1 MSSKPMISVVMS
13 VYNGEPYLSEAIES
27 ILQQTYSDF
36 EFVIINDG
44 STDNSLS
51 IIKSFQEKDERI
63 VLVSREN
70 KGLIASLNEGIELA
84 KGKYIARMDAD
95 DISQPTRFEQQVDFM
110 EKNEAVV
117 VCGTWIEQI
126 YIDGRKPKLTKYYT
140 SSKEIKTQLLFSC
153 PFAHPSVFIRKSTL
167 ITNNIRYNNKFVHAE
182 DYYLWT
188 ELSRFGEFANLNKA
202 LLRYRYLEDSITRVA
217 DKQRERQQ
225 TLERIYANAL
235 NGVGF
240 EASQNE
246 LSLIYHISNNAR
258 LGSSNIN
265 INELLTLLDKL
276 YNRLRYNEL
285 INIKLIKYLLSKR
298 LVWIFLLKKD
308 VKVIKSIWFWLG
320 VKNVLEDKLINN
332 LLSVK

>member
-1 MSSKPMISVVMS
+1 MISVVMS

-95 DISQPTRFEQQVDFM
+95 DISLSTRFEQQVDFM

-140 SSKEIKTQLLFSC
+140 SSKDIKTQLLFSC
-153 PFAHPSVFIRKSTL
+153 PFAHPSVFIRKSVLTENSL
-167 ITNNIRYNNKFVHAE
+167 CYNKEFIHAE

-188 ELSRFGEFANLNKA
+188 ELSRFGEFANLDKT
-202 LLRYRYLEDSITRVA
+202 LLKYRYLDDSITRVA
-217 DKQRERQQ
+217 DRQQERQQ
-225 TLERIYANAL
+225 ILEHIYANAL
-235 NGVGF
+235 SNTGF
-240 EASQNE
+240 KASKSDLN
-246 LSLIYHISNNAR
+246 LIYSISNNTR
-258 LGSSNIN
+258 LKISEIKSS
-265 INELLTLLDKL
+265 ELLALADRLYDHLKYKELL
-276 YNRLRYNEL
+276 NSEL
-285 INIKLIKYLLSKR
+285 MRHLLSKR
-298 LVWIFLLKKD
+298 FIWLFLFKKD
-308 VKVIKSIWFWLG
+308 VKLIKSKWFWLG
-320 VKNVLEDKLINN
+320 VKYILEDKLI
-332 LLSVK
+332 SSSFKDK

>member
-1 MSSKPMISVVMS
+1 MS

-95 DISQPTRFEQQVDFM
+95 DISLSTRFEQQVDFM

-140 SSKEIKTQLLFSC
+140 SSKDIKTQLLFSC
-153 PFAHPSVFIRKSTL
+153 PFAHPSVFIRKSIL
-167 ITNNIRYNNKFVHAE
+167 VDNNIRYNNKFVHAE

-225 TLERIYANAL
+225 TLERIYDNAL

-246 LSLIYHISNNAR
+246 LSLIYHISNNDR
-258 LGSSNIN
+258 LGSSSIN
-265 INELLTLLDKL
+265 INELLVLLDKL

-308 VKVIKSIWFWLG
+308 VKVIKNIWFWLG
-320 VKNVLEDKLINN
+320 MKNVLEDKLINN